1 MLQMINR
8 LKGGVSGLTLLAF
21 ALPFLTISCGGA
33 EMSLSGLDL
42 SFGKSLEGS
51 AAMGS
56 AGAANAIGGQ
66 PAAFAAL
73 VCATIALLASLPNSR
88 SAILRL
94 ARLVSSLGG
103 AILLLLLRFGATSDI
118 PDQMRAMITVS
129 YASGYWIALLGFAI
143 SFLMARA
150 ELPYAAPG
158 VVGDV
163 TPAGRQQPLNDH
175 GMTIPPSANAS
186 T

>member
-33 EMSLSGLDL
+33 EMTLSGLDL
-42 SFGKSLEGS
+42 SFGRSLEGS

-56 AGAANAIGGQ
+56 AGGANAIGGQ

-73 VCATIALLASLPNSR
+73 VCAAIALLASLPSSR

-94 ARLVSSLGG
+94 ARLASSLAG

-129 YASGYWIALLGFAI
+129 YASGYWIALLGFAT

-150 ELPYAAPG
+150 ELPNASPA
-158 VVGDV
+158 VVGEFSPSD
-163 TPAGRQQPLNDH
+163 RQQPLDDRT
-175 GMTIPPSANAS
+175 MTIPPSANAS